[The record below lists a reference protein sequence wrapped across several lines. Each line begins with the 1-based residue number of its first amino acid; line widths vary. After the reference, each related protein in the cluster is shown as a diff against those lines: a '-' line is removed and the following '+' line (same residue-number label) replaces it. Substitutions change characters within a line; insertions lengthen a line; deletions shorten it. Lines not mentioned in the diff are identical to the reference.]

1 MTDICYDTIVVG
13 GGSAGAPLAARLS
26 EDPTRSVLL
35 LEAGPVPNCTEEF
48 PPELLDAGTVQ
59 GANPGHPNNW
69 AFMGNLTNKLPY
81 SIARGKILGGS
92 SSINGVYFI
101 RARESDFE
109 RWSAGGN
116 FEWSYQKVL
125 PFLKKMET
133 DLQYGETNVH
143 GGTGPVKVTRQPQDH
158 PATRAFKAATAK
170 FGFADEADKNDQGAP
185 GYGPIPMNISEGV
198 RWNTGIAY
206 INPVSERSN
215 LTVQGETLVIRVLF
229 EDKRAVGVEVERHGL
244 RSVIRG
250 HEIILSAGSINSPHI
265 LMLSGIGPRADLEL
279 YGIPVILDLPG
290 VGKNFTDHPNIM
302 IGWESNRNIVD
313 YRTSQS
319 MADCLNFTAS
329 ASEFTG
335 DLEILQMIK
344 PLTFMLTGS
353 SRMKFQSLKSV
364 FAHPICFLKN
374 LDKVSIRRFLRKNA
388 HEKDLA
394 FLVGLQIETSRGQL
408 TLQSANPKVQ
418 LRIDYNYLS
427 TDSDLSRM
435 REAVR
440 MTARIL
446 TSAPYEPLFKR
457 FTELNDEI
465 LADDSLLNEWMRNHL
480 GTALHLC
487 GSAKFGHP
495 NDPHTVVDQYGRVHG
510 VAGLRIADTSILPTT
525 PSRGPAATAVLIGE
539 LVAHFIQR

>member
-1 MTDICYDTIVVG
+1 
-13 GGSAGAPLAARLS
+13 
-26 EDPTRSVLL
+26 
-35 LEAGPVPNCTEEF
+35 
-48 PPELLDAGTVQ
+48 
-59 GANPGHPNNW
+59 
-69 AFMGNLTNKLPY
+69 
-81 SIARGKILGGS
+81 
-92 SSINGVYFI
+92 
-101 RARESDFE
+101 
-109 RWSAGGN
+109 
-116 FEWSYQKVL
+116 
-125 PFLKKMET
+125 
-133 DLQYGETNVH
+133 
-143 GGTGPVKVTRQPQDH
+143 
-158 PATRAFKAATAK
+158 
-170 FGFADEADKNDQGAP
+170 
-185 GYGPIPMNISEGV
+185 
-198 RWNTGIAY
+198 
-206 INPVSERSN
+206 
-215 LTVQGETLVIRVLF
+215 
-229 EDKRAVGVEVERHGL
+229 
-244 RSVIRG
+244 
-250 HEIILSAGSINSPHI
+250 
-265 LMLSGIGPRADLEL
+265 
-279 YGIPVILDLPG
+279 
-290 VGKNFTDHPNIM
+290 
-302 IGWESNRNIVD
+302 
-313 YRTSQS
+313 